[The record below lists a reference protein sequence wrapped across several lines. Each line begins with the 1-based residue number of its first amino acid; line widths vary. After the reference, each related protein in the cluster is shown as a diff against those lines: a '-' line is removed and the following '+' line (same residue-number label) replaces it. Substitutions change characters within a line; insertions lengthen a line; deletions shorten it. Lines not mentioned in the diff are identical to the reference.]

1 MQADQLNDDENMR
14 LLEENRNLRD
24 ALAQL
29 QARITDLEQL
39 ADTDTLTPLPNRRAF
54 LRRLDSVIRHCE
66 RHKTPAAILFIDLD
80 GLKRINDEYG
90 HYAGDLVLKHVAG
103 QLSANLR
110 ASDMV
115 ARIGGDEFGLILDH
129 LDQSDAC
136 AKAIAL
142 TQQIAATKVKIGS
155 AKIVCTVTAGVA
167 IVESGDTVEALMGRA
182 DDAMYAKR
190 LYRSQT

>member
-1 MQADQLNDDENMR
+1 MQANHMKDGENTR
-14 LLEENRNLRD
+14 LHEENRRLRD
-24 ALAQL
+24 TVTQME
-29 QARITDLEQL
+29 ARIVELEQL

-54 LRRLDSVIRHCE
+54 LRRIDAVIRYCD
-66 RHKTPAAILFIDLD
+66 RHKTPAAIVFIDLD
-80 GLKRINDEYG
+80 RLKRINDDYG
-90 HYAGDLVLKHVAG
+90 HKAGDIVLQYVAG

-129 LDQSDAC
+129 LDQADAC
-136 AKAIAL
+136 AKATAL
-142 TQQIAATKVKIGS
+142 MDQIAATKVNIGGTKITVS
-155 AKIVCTVTAGVA
+155 VTAGVA
-167 IVESGDTVEALMGRA
+167 MVQPDDTVDTLMARA